1 MHDLE
6 PLVSVY
12 SLGNLPLWDFKKIIE
27 LCPLRRVPLPL
38 LKDAPALM
46 DDPPPSHPS
55 LFLPH
60 DCTHNMLVFQT
71 FVACA
76 LILRVGGAPLLQP
89 HMQSATT
96 YVQPSLDS
104 FYDPPPGLDKL
115 KPGDI
120 IRERMVPTNIAG
132 TRSVY
137 QVLYATLDTM
147 GRMDATVTT
156 LYAPET
162 PAPGPPKILSLQLP
176 QDSAARDCA

>member
-1 MHDLE
+1 
-6 PLVSVY
+6 
-12 SLGNLPLWDFKKIIE
+12 
-27 LCPLRRVPLPL
+27 
-38 LKDAPALM
+38 
-46 DDPPPSHPS
+46 
-55 LFLPH
+55 
-60 DCTHNMLVFQT
+60 MLVLRT

-76 LILRVGGAPLLQP
+76 FILRVGGAPLLQP
-89 HMQSATT
+89 PVQAATT

-104 FYDPPPGLDKL
+104 FYDKPLGLDKL
-115 KPGDI
+115 RPGDI
-120 IRERMVPTNIAG
+120 IRERLVPTNIAG

-176 QDSAARDCA
+176 REYSPVLDPHSALLTSVCVTSQRTLLLGIARELQL